1 MIGLLYERLT
11 MAADVPHDGDCLR
24 AIFLFK
30 GLSFL
35 YRRLLG

>member
-30 GLSFL
+30 GSYGQKLVTA
-35 YRRLLG
+35 